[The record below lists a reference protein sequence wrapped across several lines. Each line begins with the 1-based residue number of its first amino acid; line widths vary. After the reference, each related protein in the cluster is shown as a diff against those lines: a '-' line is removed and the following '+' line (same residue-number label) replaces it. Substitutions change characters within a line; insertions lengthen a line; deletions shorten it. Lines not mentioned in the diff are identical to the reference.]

1 MALTWYI
8 LAVLDTQVPGRCN
21 YFGGKYGMDDKT
33 KKLIF
38 VIVATMISL
47 ISAVV
52 GVVLNID
59 TNLVKDAVNFDIG
72 VCEEM

>member
-1 MALTWYI
+1 MRGPW
-8 LAVLDTQVPGRCN
+8 QVQL
-21 YFGGKYGMDDKT
+21 FWGKYGMDDKT

>member
-1 MALTWYI
+1 
-8 LAVLDTQVPGRCN
+8 
-21 YFGGKYGMDDKT
+21 MDDKT

>member
-1 MALTWYI
+1 
-8 LAVLDTQVPGRCN
+8 
-21 YFGGKYGMDDKT
+21 MDDKT

-59 TNLVKDAVNFDIG
+59 TNAVKDAVNFDIG
-72 VCEEM
+72 VCEEV